1 MERTKYK
8 YSIISYIPNSVRNE
22 KINIGA
28 ILIDSN
34 DAIIKYSVLPENTR
48 KFNGIFENSD
58 EHTLF
63 KETLSLLSFELKN
76 ITENPSLLTSDLKS
90 FNDITNK
97 LDNISLSK
105 FFYGASFNLNNV
117 FKYIISTY
125 IGNKFYVTIHQEN
138 ANVKLDNFIVD
149 KKLSSRVLKKPKLN
163 FALNYTTDYA
173 FLDNENP
180 SLLNTVPNSEQGIH
194 DWYSKMNLFS
204 SRFQSDNGKIIIL
217 HDNLNNSSRLL
228 SQLADI
234 RNDLK
239 KNDSRFKFYN
249 IDNSEFNDFE
259 QYFTKITKDSTTE
272 DVRNILKEKNLIA

>member
-105 FFYGASFNLNNV
+105 FF
-117 FKYIISTY
+117 
-125 IGNKFYVTIHQEN
+125 
-138 ANVKLDNFIVD
+138 
-149 KKLSSRVLKKPKLN
+149 
-163 FALNYTTDYA
+163 
-173 FLDNENP
+173 
-180 SLLNTVPNSEQGIH
+180 
-194 DWYSKMNLFS
+194 
-204 SRFQSDNGKIIIL
+204 
-217 HDNLNNSSRLL
+217 
-228 SQLADI
+228 
-234 RNDLK
+234 
-239 KNDSRFKFYN
+239 
-249 IDNSEFNDFE
+249 
-259 QYFTKITKDSTTE
+259 
-272 DVRNILKEKNLIA
+272 